1 MTEGR
6 KTFDNKVLP
15 IAGLDVFYWT
25 SAPHRSRR
33 ITLLLLIKRTRHF
46 LMGLRQRYLA
56 KKVKGLETR
65 FYVQ

>member
-6 KTFDNKVLP
+6 KTFDSKVLP
-15 IAGLDVFYWT
+15 ITVLSGFDWT
-25 SAPHRSRR
+25 SVSQRSWR